1 MEVERSC
8 LARELHEL
16 VAALDRRVPRL
27 ERADELA
34 IAHDAAMLRAK
45 AVERLA
51 ELREE
56 LERSREIGSSV
67 PLNELAPADDRP
79 VMAGERLNG

>member
-1 MEVERSC
+1 MEVERRR

-16 VAALDRRVPRL
+16 VAALDRRGPRL
-27 ERADELA
+27 ERADELS
-34 IAHDAAMLRAK
+34 IAHDAALLREK

-56 LERSREIGSSV
+56 LEPSGEIGSGAPSK
-67 PLNELAPADDRP
+67 ELADDCP
-79 VMAGERLNG
+79 